1 MRLRWEKEETIMM
14 EYEELMALVRK
25 TEELIEKNHN
35 PDGSVQFDKLRGRM
49 ALEFAFTEIQKS
61 IQKYQGQ
68 TD

>member
-1 MRLRWEKEETIMM
+1 MT